1 MFLSMGVLNTNDIDN
16 DCKYYHVNL
25 RLNNIVSE

>member
-1 MFLSMGVLNTNDIDN
+1 MFLSMGALNTNDIDN
-16 DCKYYHVNL
+16 DCKYYHMNL

>member
-1 MFLSMGVLNTNDIDN
+1 MFLSMGALNTNDIDN
-16 DCKYYHVNL
+16 DCKYCYMNL